1 MFEALKL
8 TKNVDFDKYGYNDYG
23 IIFDAFSR
31 FSWADGTWGKNV
43 WSWFMH
49 LDNNKR
55 YPKQRLANTTITSEA
70 KYPINFI

>member
-1 MFEALKL
+1 MIMVLFLMRFH
-8 TKNVDFDKYGYNDYG
+8 DFREQTVLGVKMYGVGNS
-23 IIFDAFSR
+23 F
-31 FSWADGTWGKNV
+31 
-43 WSWFMH
+43 FMH